1 MHLYSSYVL
10 ISVLFRKTQA
20 FQQWLSLLIRLFY
33 LSLNISFVHSFVRS
47 FVRSSVHLFVRP
59 FVHLFVRSF
68 VHLFV
73 RSFVRSFHCSFV
85 RSFVR
90 SPSSNLFTYL
100 YTVSIGCLC
109 LYFPSKAH
117 ISWSAYLVQTL
128 IPHHLGFLII
138 QPCKYNPKQSHIIT
152 QLPIQKVIQQYHLTI
167 QDHQYNS
174 PIHQHCNTTQNCS
187 FCPLR
192 CDCCTLLLPQY
203 V

>member
-1 MHLYSSYVL
+1 MYV
-10 ISVLFRKTQA
+10 F
-20 FQQWLSLLIRLFY
+20 
-33 LSLNISFVHSFVRS
+33 SFVRS
-47 FVRSSVHLFVRP
+47 FIC
-59 FVHLFVRSF
+59 
-68 VHLFV
+68 
-73 RSFVRSFHCSFV
+73 SFVRSFISLFFC
-85 RSFVR
+85 SFVR

-128 IPHHLGFLII
+128 IHHHLGFLII
-138 QPCKYNPKQSHIIT
+138 PPCKYNPKQSHIIT

-167 QDHQYNS
+167 QDHQCNS
-174 PIHQHCNTTQNCS
+174 PIHQHCNTAQNCS

>member
-20 FQQWLSLLIRLFY
+20 FQQWLSLLILLFY
-33 LSLNISFVHSFVRS
+33 LSLNPSFVHSFVRS
-47 FVRSSVHLFVRP
+47 FISLF
-59 FVHLFVRSF
+59 F
-68 VHLFV
+68 
-73 RSFVRSFHCSFV
+73 C
-85 RSFVR
+85 SFVR

-100 YTVSIGCLC
+100 CTVSIGCLC

-128 IPHHLGFLII
+128 INHHLGFLII
-138 QPCKYNPKQSHIIT
+138 QPCTYNPNQSHIIT